1 MAYITEQSD
10 MRRDAQAA
18 KEAEAAI
25 DNVCDIDHSV
35 EAKAKGV
42 YVATDVLP
50 SLVPTAF
57 CMPS

>member
-1 MAYITEQSD
+1 